1 MDASLQPYTSL
12 ACEAQGEYIE
22 KKSRFIGYAAPAQ
35 TEAQAL
41 AFLAKI
47 RSKHADARHNVY
59 AYRVAENNTTR
70 YSDDGEPQ
78 GTAGLPVLD
87 VLRKQNIQNAV
98 VVVTRYFGG
107 ILLGAPGLVRAYTAA
122 AVEAVRAAGVT
133 EYRPFTFFTLRCGY
147 TLYQKLLRDL
157 PKFEART
164 QDSLFDADVT
174 LRLSVESPRFL
185 PFCDYLREISAGSVV
200 CEEVSEELSA
210 I

>member
-1 MDASLQPYTSL
+1 MAEEVRITLEKYG
-12 ACEAQGEYIE
+12 EATFTE
-22 KKSRFIGYAAPAQ
+22 KKSVFISYASPVNSEE
-35 TEAQAL
+35 EAIEFISAI
-41 AFLAKI
+41 KK
-47 RSKHADARHNVY
+47 KHGDARHNVY
-59 AYRVAENNTTR
+59 AYRVMENNATR